1 MLIKRFISDEE
12 GNVALEAIWSVLT
25 LAVFLLPTVMLFE
38 IMDTQLDNNI
48 GVRSAARNEAINSNC
63 NGNFFIP
70 LPGGGN
76 STNTSTSVLGCLKS
90 NKTND
95 YWKKMQSV
103 ANGHYNGLADSFQSE
118 GETNLIRSNVALH
131 MTTAQDPYPAH
142 PETGCS
148 LKCFHR
154 PTEMASLEG
163 NILAEG
169 EALQENHIDTISVR
183 DSPDTQG
190 LGTRLIRDTAQNR
203 EWILGAKLNRPVPS
217 GQILT
222 YDMFEPLV
230 GVRLDTM
237 IAPGMRA
244 TTINVNSENS
254 LNNKI
259 VPGNRIDI
267 LGVRQGEGNSPDVG
281 EVILEDVQ
289 VLAVGSATS
298 LSEYQSDGSD
308 YSTITMNIP
317 STGIPFRFKTSL
329 SGVIMRS
336 SPHPALVGVLP
347 RPNRRSGRRAV
358 FAQNCPLTSTRK
370 SRWIPRYR
378 SATSLSRLP
387 KPTGSLVK
395 TARKSSRI
403 LKAFPRSRH
412 GFICSF
418 PKTCSLFRVSK
429 KPIVKP
435 MTTKP
440 RPSPVSV
447 NWRPAR

>member
-1 MLIKRFISDEE
+1 MNKYLIIIGVLMGIVATFLVWQRLEEQQAQLTTSDY
-12 GNVALEAIWSVLT
+12 
-25 LAVFLLPTVMLFE
+25 LAV
-38 IMDTQLDNNI
+38 
-48 GVRSAARNEAINSNC
+48 
-63 NGNFFIP
+63 
-70 LPGGGN
+70 
-76 STNTSTSVLGCLKS
+76 
-90 NKTND
+90 
-95 YWKKMQSV
+95 
-103 ANGHYNGLADSFQSE
+103 
-118 GETNLIRSNVALH
+118 
-131 MTTAQDPYPAH
+131 
-142 PETGCS
+142 
-148 LKCFHR
+148 
-154 PTEMASLEG
+154 ASLEG

-169 EALQENHIDTISVR
+169 EALQENHFDTISVR

-308 YSTITMNIP
+308 YSTITIEVTNDQALKLI
-317 STGIPFRFKTSL
+317 TVKEVLAGGFNLLLRNQCDTTTS
-329 SGVIMRS
+329 GE
-336 SPHPALVGVLP
+336 
-347 RPNRRSGRRAV
+347 
-358 FAQNCPLTSTRK
+358 
-370 SRWIPRYR
+370 
-378 SATSLSRLP
+378 
-387 KPTGSLVK
+387 
-395 TARKSSRI
+395 
-403 LKAFPRSRH
+403 
-412 GFICSF
+412 
-418 PKTCSLFRVSK
+418 TCG
-429 KPIVKP
+429 
-435 MTTKP
+435 
-440 RPSPVSV
+440 
-447 NWRPAR
+447 